1 MSRKQRYIELSESE
15 QATLREGSKYHSKH
29 EFRER
34 CQALL
39 LSKKGWSIQQLAEHF
54 EVVPHTIGHWFNDWE
69 TRGLV
74 GLMRHSGQG
83 RKTIL
88 RLDNQAHTQAL
99 EKAVDQS
106 YQDVGRIKVELETQL
121 KLEMSNDTVK
131 RF

>member
-54 EVVPHTIGHWFNDWE
+54 EVVYKIRLKE
-69 TRGLV
+69 TSVCV
-74 GLMRHSGQG
+74 G
-83 RKTIL
+83 
-88 RLDNQAHTQAL
+88 
-99 EKAVDQS
+99 EK
-106 YQDVGRIKVELETQL
+106 
-121 KLEMSNDTVK
+121 
-131 RF
+131 